1 MMYDSE
7 YGVVD
12 VLYEVTQQSQS
23 DLIFFF
29 IIAVAA
35 IAIILPSFLMYK
47 DRKERRISDE
57 KIASIEAEAIKEK
70 AKIESEAAEK
80 RQIAYLQREG
90 QVLEVVSNNTQVIS
104 GLNTIIKV
112 LERDMSEVLKTLTK
126 LEDRK

>member
-1 MMYDSE
+1 MTYDSD

-12 VLYEVTQQSQS
+12 VLYEVTKQSES

-35 IAIILPSFLMYK
+35 IAIILPSLLMYK
-47 DRKERRISDE
+47 DRKERRVSDE
-57 KIASIEAEAIKEK
+57 KIAEIEAEAIKEK

-80 RQIAYLQREG
+80 RQVAYLQREG

-112 LERDMSEVLKTLTK
+112 LERDMSEVLRTLTK